1 MISAQAGRRYP
12 AAIAATVMAGL
23 IWFTAGGAGGAV
35 AAPGQETIVDLSAV
49 PSAPEYRTD
58 APKGAG
64 FLGSEAAVLGRSLAR
79 INQALGTSLQPDKRL
94 AQLARWVYDHLG
106 PDNTLPQQGVF
117 DLLTRR
123 LGLAEPLPHLLMTQ
137 SRDAPRLANVVSA
150 RLARIFN
157 LADYT
162 HIGGVA
168 EREAGGVVVVIAL
181 SRRHIDM
188 APVPRSL
195 SIPGD
200 ITLGGRLLGAFTQ
213 PKLAHTRPGGETRI
227 EPLGQGPGFSIRIDL
242 AEAGRHRLEILAQGP
257 EGPDVI
263 ANFPVYVGVPVDET
277 AEIVAAPKRAATPDE
292 AEQRLLELINADR
305 SRAGLDGLV
314 FDPDLADVALKH
326 SEDMQANDFVGHVS
340 PATGGSEDRLLRAGI
355 ATGLAAECVGKGYA
369 PDEIHD
375 GLMNS
380 PGHRAAILLQGAT
393 HVGIGIVSEK
403 ENDRTSYLVTELFI
417 RRIPPLGSDAKVI
430 LLAEI
435 NRLRGATGAA
445 ALEEDGALSELAG
458 ETAREFL
465 GDHALTQD
473 EVMARLKR
481 RIAKTVRNARSVI
494 ATLGVVG
501 SIEEA
506 AQQAASNPSVE
517 KALRVGAGIAQGTRP
532 GLVPNS
538 IIAVLIYT
546 K

>member
-1 MISAQAGRRYP
+1 
-12 AAIAATVMAGL
+12 MAGL

-213 PKLAHTRPGGETRI
+213 PKLAHTRPSGETRI

>member
-1 MISAQAGRRYP
+1 
-12 AAIAATVMAGL
+12 
-23 IWFTAGGAGGAV
+23 
-35 AAPGQETIVDLSAV
+35 
-49 PSAPEYRTD
+49 
-58 APKGAG
+58 
-64 FLGSEAAVLGRSLAR
+64 
-79 INQALGTSLQPDKRL
+79 
-94 AQLARWVYDHLG
+94 
-106 PDNTLPQQGVF
+106 
-117 DLLTRR
+117 
-123 LGLAEPLPHLLMTQ
+123 
-137 SRDAPRLANVVSA
+137 
-150 RLARIFN
+150 
-157 LADYT
+157 
-162 HIGGVA
+162 
-168 EREAGGVVVVIAL
+168 VVVIAL
-181 SRRHIDM
+181 CRRHIYM

-213 PKLAHTRPGGETRI
+213 PKLAHTLPGGETRI